1 VYHPLTFREAIH
13 LDERLCGQWV
23 RHLQVRVVYTLLLF
37 TLGLFSKR
45 SVMRCSLD
53 PPLLRSRSFC
63 YTYAPVLTISPPLSI
78 AVCSHCHSRVCLL
91 LLQHPDYVTTTLCG
105 NHNVLNIPQLSCT
118 FAGSVIRSYKRWRL
132 PFFPCSSVSCIK
144 IHACLLP
151 MQFSL
156 VLDVIF
162 LSLIHTSLLHAA
174 SLLPYA
180 VQPRLRCFPV
190 FLVVFLLYTRTDA
203 APRFLTTT
211 WPDFA

>member
-1 VYHPLTFREAIH
+1 MYNPLTFREAIH

-23 RHLQVRVVYTLLLF
+23 RHLQVRAVYTLLLF

-78 AVCSHCHSRVCLL
+78 AVCSHCLSRVCLL
-91 LLQHPDYVTTTLCG
+91 LFQHPDYVTTTLCG

-132 PFFPCSSVSCIK
+132 LVFPCASVSCIK
-144 IHACLLP
+144 VHACLLP
-151 MQFSL
+151 TQFSL
-156 VLDVIF
+156 VLDVTSFYCSPSHLLAACRIF
-162 LSLIHTSLLHAA
+162 TALCSPAMPSLFSCFSRRVPPLHAN
-174 SLLPYA
+174 
-180 VQPRLRCFPV
+180 RCGPTLSDHNV
-190 FLVVFLLYTRTDA
+190 A
-203 APRFLTTT
+203 
-211 WPDFA
+211 